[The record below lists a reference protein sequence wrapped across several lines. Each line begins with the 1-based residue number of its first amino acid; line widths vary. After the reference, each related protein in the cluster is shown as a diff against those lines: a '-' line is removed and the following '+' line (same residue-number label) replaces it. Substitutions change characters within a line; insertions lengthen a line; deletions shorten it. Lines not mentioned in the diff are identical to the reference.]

1 MRDFKKRNNFG
12 GDRREGGGG
21 GFRKPGFQRTDG
33 RSFERSQMYPAVC
46 GKCNKACEVPFKPNG
61 QRPVYCSDCF
71 GSMKEGGAST
81 GGFAPKRDFSA
92 PRRDYDAPVAA
103 PVMKVEDSRI
113 NDLRRQ
119 MDGINSK
126 LDRLIESV
134 AILGRA
140 RVASGMKEAVQEAVK
155 EAVKPVAAPASKTMN
170 KPVVVTFVQKAPK
183 ASSKIKPVVVAKKAA
198 KKEIVKKKKK

>member
-1 MRDFKKRNNFG
+1 MRDFKKRNSFG
-12 GDRREGGGG
+12 ADRREGGGG
-21 GFRKPGFQRTDG
+21 GFRKPGGFQRTDG

-92 PRRDYDAPVAA
+92 PRRDYDAPAIA
-103 PVMKVEDSRI
+103 TPVMKVEDSRI

-134 AILGRA
+134 AILS
-140 RVASGMKEAVQEAVK
+140 RVRLASGVK
-155 EAVKPVAAPASKTMN
+155 EAVEEAVKPTSKEQV
-170 KPVVVTFVQKAPK
+170 KPVVVKFAGKPMKGA
-183 ASSKIKPVVVAKKAA
+183 IKLPPKKAA

>member
-1 MRDFKKRNNFG
+1 
-12 GDRREGGGG
+12 
-21 GFRKPGFQRTDG
+21 
-33 RSFERSQMYPAVC
+33 
-46 GKCNKACEVPFKPNG
+46 
-61 QRPVYCSDCF
+61 
-71 GSMKEGGAST
+71 MKEGGAST

>member
-21 GFRKPGFQRTDG
+21 GFRKPGGFQRTDG

-134 AILGRA
+134 ALLA
-140 RVASGMKEAVQEAVK
+140 NKPRVVVPEVKKEE
-155 EAVKPVAAPASKTMN
+155 
-170 KPVVVTFVQKAPK
+170 KPVVVKFAGKSMKGA
-183 ASSKIKPVVVAKKAA
+183 IKLPPKKAV
-198 KKEIVKKKKK
+198 KKEVIKKKKK